1 MQKCR
6 NVKPPTQNQ
15 RLRQKND
22 LSKIEIEKTKEL
34 KEKLHQWR
42 KKVGAQMMQ
51 PNPDYDSSIKADEF
65 YKYKN

>member
-1 MQKCR
+1 LFNLKNDIGEQ
-6 NVKPPTQNQ
+6 
-15 RLRQKND
+15 ND

-51 PNPDYDSSIKADEF
+51 PNPDYDSSVKADEF